1 MKGQVQI
8 ALVALTALMVVAG
21 LFLNMLI
28 GSQVEIK
35 QIVKETNVIEA
46 VNRMEAVKKD
56 LPYSLFYSYL
66 EALNREGYTSFSEVK
81 DQDSFK
87 SEVSSVF
94 NEYRDAVKEKSEIIV
109 PGGELSLTSTGSE
122 VAVSFTSTGFLTYDS
137 SSAELS
143 FSIFE
148 NPNVTIKIV
157 DDKLVDWF

>member
-1 MKGQVQI
+1 MKGQVEV
-8 ALVALTALMVVAG
+8 ALVAVTALIVIGG
-21 LFLNMLI
+21 LYINTLI
-28 GSQVEIK
+28 VSQIGIK
-35 QIVKETNVIEA
+35 QIAKETDVIEA
-46 VNRMEAVKKD
+46 VNKMEAVKKG

-66 EALNREGYTSFSEVK
+66 EALNREGYSSFSEVK
-81 DQDSFK
+81 DQESFK

-109 PGGELSLTSTGSE
+109 PGGELSLTSNGSE

-137 SSAELS
+137 SSTELS

>member
-1 MKGQVQI
+1 MKGQVEVV
-8 ALVALTALMVVAG
+8 LVALTALMVVAG
-21 LFLNMLI
+21 LYLNMLI
-28 GSQVEIK
+28 GNQIGIK
-35 QIVKETNVIEA
+35 QIAKETDVIEA
-46 VNRMEAVKKD
+46 VNKMEAVKKG
-56 LPYSLFYSYL
+56 LSYSLFYSYL

-81 DQDSFK
+81 DQKSFK

-122 VAVSFTSTGFLTYDS
+122 VIVSFTSTGFLTYES
-137 SSAELS
+137 SSTELS

-148 NPNVTIKIV
+148 SPNATIKIV